1 MFDRKSLANEL
12 LALRKSSLAIGNENQ
27 TLADAIERILTQLE
41 GDGGAITPDESG
53 HLAAAMTALKGNHP
67 YLARSNILLALD
79 SINRPGGPGGYQ
91 PTGITALRHKLHS
104 LRAHAA

>member
-41 GDGGAITPDESG
+41 GDGAPSPRMR
-53 HLAAAMTALKGNHP
+53 AATW
-67 YLARSNILLALD
+67 R
-79 SINRPGGPGGYQ
+79 R
-91 PTGITALRHKLHS
+91 R
-104 LRAHAA
+104 